1 MSVMDYRYI
10 PLWEEDEL
18 IPEMKRRAKR
28 AEERAWKK
36 QVQEEIDN
44 MENDVTSVYVVV
56 NEWLR
61 VGSDESASEIVAM
74 FSTYDKAHWKLGELG
89 DQNDVYVTLGD
100 DNFVIEN
107 TRGLVYDEYRIDE
120 WELDVNG

>member
-1 MSVMDYRYI
+1 MSVTKYEYGWWSD
-10 PLWEEDEL
+10 EDFFYD
-18 IPEMKRRAKR
+18 IKRKTKR
-28 AEERAWKK
+28 ADERAWKH
-36 QVQEEIDN
+36 QVQEEIDD

-100 DNFVIEN
+100 DNFVIES

-120 WELDVNG
+120 WELDTNG